1 MSFPLTSTDGPEA
14 VCFSLSR
21 GLSVNEWRCELPK
34 YLFEAS
40 YTPAGSAGVVKDG
53 GSGRRAA
60 AEKLIQSLG
69 GTLEC
74 MYFAFGPVDVFAIVD
89 LPDHAAAAAISL
101 ATASSGAM
109 TGRMTVLL
117 TPEEIDDASSRGV
130 TYTPPGQ

>member
-1 MSFPLTSTDGPEA
+1 
-14 VCFSLSR
+14 
-21 GLSVNEWRCELPK
+21 LPK

-40 YTPAGSAGVVKDG
+40 YTSAGSAGVIRDG
-53 GSGRRAA
+53 GSQRRAA
-60 AEKLIQSLG
+60 AEKLIESLG
-69 GTLEC
+69 GTIDC
-74 MYFAFGPVDVFAIVD
+74 MYFAFGTVDVLAIVD
-89 LPDHAAAAAISL
+89 LPDHAAAAAMSL

>member
-1 MSFPLTSTDGPEA
+1 M
-14 VCFSLSR
+14 
-21 GLSVNEWRCELPK
+21 PK

-40 YTPAGSAGVVKDG
+40 YTPAGSAGVIKDG
-53 GSGRRAA
+53 GSQRRAA
-60 AEKLIQSLG
+60 AAKLVESLG
-69 GTLEC
+69 GTIDC
-74 MYFAFGPVDVFAIVD
+74 MYFAFGTVDVLAIVD
-89 LPDHAAAAAISL
+89 LPDHAAAAAMSL